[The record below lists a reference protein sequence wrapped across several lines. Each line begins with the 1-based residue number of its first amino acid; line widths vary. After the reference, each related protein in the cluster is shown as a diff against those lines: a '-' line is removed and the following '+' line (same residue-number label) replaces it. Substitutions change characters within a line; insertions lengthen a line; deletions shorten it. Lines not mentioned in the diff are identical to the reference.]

1 MQEHFY
7 DFCEEIKNAV
17 NDWTSYVVNSLKYID
32 QKQAEAVKLLFKDKI
47 WKIVNKSFDAFNLTT
62 KNIS

>member
-32 QKQAEAVKLLFKDKI
+32 QEQAEAVKLLFKDKI
-47 WKIVNKSFDAFNLTT
+47 WGGGPLT
-62 KNIS
+62 